1 MSKPPLWGVVG
12 LLVGA
17 AVGAGVMRLADP
29 RRAAGETAPPSKQ
42 AAQADGSGEE
52 ADPVVAALDAGAFFE
67 RIAGGKDKVSGYTD
81 SGFGLAHYFIGEA
94 LWDADP
100 VDEGTLR
107 GRAGAALKA
116 PILAA
121 GAKPL
126 SDKVSAGVIQ
136 NGSHKLYTFV
146 CFYQAMIGGRPQ
158 DRQAT
163 AWVTVPVRGRQ
174 YSACFR
180 FGK

>member
-17 AVGAGVMRLADP
+17 AVGAGVMRLIDT
-29 RRAAGETAPPSKQ
+29 RRAGDETMPSARQ
-42 AAQADGSGEE
+42 TAQPGGPAED
-52 ADPVVAALDAGAFFE
+52 ADPVVAALDAGVFFE
-67 RIAGGKDKVSGYTD
+67 RLAGGKANVSGYTD
-81 SGFGLAHYFIGEA
+81 SGFGLPHYFIGEA

-100 VDEGTLR
+100 IGEDTLR
-107 GRAGAALKA
+107 ERADAALKA

-126 SDKVSAGVIQ
+126 SDTVSAGVIQ
-136 NGSHKLYTFV
+136 SGSHKLYTFV
-146 CFYQAMIGGRPQ
+146 CFYEARIGGRPQ

-163 AWVTVPVRGRQ
+163 AWVTVPVQGRQ

-180 FGK
+180 FGR

>member
-1 MSKPPLWGVVG
+1 MSKSSLWGVVG

-17 AVGAGVMRLADP
+17 IVGAGVVRLIDMRQAADE
-29 RRAAGETAPPSKQ
+29 ATSSSKQ
-42 AAQADGSGEE
+42 AAPNGGSGQE
-52 ADPVVAALDAGAFFE
+52 ADPVVAALDTEAFFE
-67 RIAGGKDKVSGYTD
+67 RIAGGKANVTGYSESGL
-81 SGFGLAHYFIGEA
+81 GLPHYFIGEA
-94 LWDADP
+94 LWNADP
-100 VDEGTLR
+100 IDEDTLR
-107 GRAGAALKA
+107 VRMDAAFKA

-121 GAKPL
+121 GARSL

-146 CFYQAMIGGRPQ
+146 CFYEAKIGGRLQ
-158 DRQAT
+158 NRQAT
-163 AWVTVPVRGRQ
+163 AWVTVPVQGQQ